1 MIVGNKGVLVRKTPG
16 EVPGVRLAVDGA
28 MVALS

>member
-1 MIVGNKGVLVRKTPG
+1 MIVGNKGVLVREMLG
-16 EVPGVRLAVDGA
+16 EVLGVRLAVDRA